1 MWLGFL
7 CSSMAFKTHL
17 FQNIPSVHLFHC
29 VWKLIITYKE
39 KKLTFGISTTYF
51 SLFEGQI
58 KLVHLCL
65 FVEIKLFGIKFILF
79 NNRRH
84 IIYVWS
90 LACLIIGFNQSV
102 AHGRICVHKRLD
114 YSSLSPP
121 PPRNVILHISNPNG
135 GM

>member
-1 MWLGFL
+1 
-7 CSSMAFKTHL
+7 MAFKTHL

-84 IIYVWS
+84 IIYV
-90 LACLIIGFNQSV
+90 
-102 AHGRICVHKRLD
+102 
-114 YSSLSPP
+114 
-121 PPRNVILHISNPNG
+121 
-135 GM
+135 